1 MAYEHGHNLMLSL
14 TLRQIDYV
22 CAIQRHGGLTAAAE
36 ALHVSQPA
44 LSVALAQVEAHLGQ
58 SLFLRRPG
66 GRLIATAFGRNWLER
81 AEVQLRAMAQLQDGP
96 TRAAPLRV
104 ALFEDLAPLIL
115 APLLASGHAPTL
127 EAHVLGFAAL
137 TQSLRTG
144 QADLAVTWDLGLPAD
159 LRRILLANLP
169 PQAILS
175 VDHPLAG
182 RPGLDLA
189 DLAPEALVLTDQ
201 GLSVDHIRA
210 LFAKA
215 GLRANIT
222 QRCASL
228 ELMRSFAANGLG
240 IGISYTQPAPRHSPD
255 GKALVVVPILDAG
268 REPVVLALPAGATDP
283 TDLATLQ
290 HLLASLLNGA
300 EAPVFP

>member
-1 MAYEHGHNLMLSL
+1 MAYEHGHNLMLSI
-14 TLRQIDYV
+14 TLRQIEYV

-58 SLFLRRPG
+58 DLFLRRPG
-66 GRLIATAFGRNWLER
+66 GPLLATPFGRGWLER
-81 AEVQLRAMAQLQDGP
+81 GEVQLRAMAQLLDGP
-96 TRAAPLRV
+96 TRAAPLRF

-127 EAHVLGFAAL
+127 EAQVLGFAAL
-137 TQSLRTG
+137 THALRNG
-144 QADLAVTWDLGLPAD
+144 QADLAVTWDLGLPLD
-159 LRRILLANLP
+159 LRRILLASLP
-169 PQAILS
+169 PQAILAA
-175 VDHPLAG
+175 DHRLAG
-182 RPGLDLA
+182 RRSLDLA
-189 DLAPEALVLTDQ
+189 DLAAETLVLTDQ

-210 LFAKA
+210 LFGKA
-215 GLRANIT
+215 GLRATIT

-240 IGISYTQPAPRHSPD
+240 VGISYTQPAPRQSSD
-255 GKALVVVPILDAG
+255 GKPLVVVPIRDAG
-268 REPVVLALPAGATDP
+268 HEPVVLVLPARAPDP

-290 HLLASLLNGA
+290 HLLAALLNA
-300 EAPVFP
+300 TDA